1 MPNDYEKGIKANGNF
16 QIPKKEM
23 QKTYKLI
30 AEFPEGSKGIEI
42 MEYII
47 VLATKQ
53 KLPMLREA
61 TLEAFD
67 QRLDD
72 LGRENWQKIQI
83 GYFVL
88 KDG

>member
-1 MPNDYEKGIKANGNF
+1 
-16 QIPKKEM
+16 
-23 QKTYKLI
+23 
-30 AEFPEGSKGIEI
+30 

-47 VLATKQ
+47 VLATNQ
-53 KLPMLREA
+53 KLDMLREA

>member
-1 MPNDYEKGIKANGNF
+1 MIMRKALKLTAIFKF
-16 QIPKKEM
+16 QKRRCK
-23 QKTYKLI
+23 KTYKLI

-47 VLATKQ
+47 VLATNQ
-53 KLPMLREA
+53 KLDMLSEA

-72 LGRENWQKIQI
+72 LGRENWQKIKI